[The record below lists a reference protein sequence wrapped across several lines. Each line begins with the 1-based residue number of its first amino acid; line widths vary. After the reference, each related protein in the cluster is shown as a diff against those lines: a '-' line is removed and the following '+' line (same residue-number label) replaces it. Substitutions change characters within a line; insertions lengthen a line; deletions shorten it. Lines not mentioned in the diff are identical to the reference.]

1 MIKHFTYTKPNG
13 EASTRAVVVLRE
25 PTDMML
31 ALDLT
36 EFSEAEQ
43 AVYEEEVEEAQ
54 LMFKETINNIGLGS
68 QYRCFKKKGITY
80 NETT

>member
-13 EASTRAVVVLRE
+13 ESSTRAVVVLRE

-36 EFSEAEQ
+36 EFTEEEQ
-43 AVYEEEVEEAQ
+43 VVYEEEVEQIQ
-54 LMFKETINNIGLGS
+54 LMFKAAITDLGLGS
-68 QYRCFKKKGITY
+68 QYRCFKKDGIEY
-80 NETT
+80 ENE